1 MIVAQALRY
10 NAAMSDDLFSVPPKV
25 LSVTQLN
32 KLVREL
38 LEGSIPLMWVGGEI
52 SNLTRAASGHWYF
65 SLKDAAAQVRC
76 VMFRN
81 RNAYL
86 DWQPSEGDK
95 VEARAL
101 VSLYEARGEFQL
113 TVEALQKAGLG
124 ALYEAF
130 EKLKQKLELEGLFA
144 PERKRALPAFPR
156 QIGIV
161 TSPDAAA
168 LRDVLTTLK
177 RRMPSIPVIIYP
189 TPVQGKSAAESIVR
203 AVSIASQRAE
213 CDVLILCRGGGSMED
228 LWSFNEEIVARAIAG
243 CSIPVVSGVGHE
255 TDFTIA
261 DFAADRRAP
270 TPTAAAEL
278 VSPDRTTLLHK
289 VQQTI
294 HRLERQMN
302 FGLQNRMQRLDILA
316 HRLIHPGE
324 RIQQRKT
331 VLEHLRLRLQGTV
344 NQQLVMRQTQLHR
357 LSQNLQHLAPQH
369 VLNRGYSMVQNKA
382 GAVIHSHSQLH
393 AGERVSITFAQG
405 GAEADVKKIK
415 PL

>member
-1 MIVAQALRY
+1 
-10 NAAMSDDLFSVPPKV
+10 MSDDLFSAPPKV

-38 LEGSIPLMWVGGEI
+38 LEGALPPLWVSGEI

-65 SLKDAAAQVRC
+65 SLKDGAAQVRC

-81 RNAYL
+81 RNAAL
-86 DWQPSEGDK
+86 DWQPQEGDK
-95 VEARAL
+95 TEARVQ

-113 TVEALQKAGLG
+113 TVELLQKAGLG
-124 ALYEAF
+124 ALFEAF

-144 PERKRALPAFPR
+144 VERKRPLPVFPQ

-168 LRDVLTTLK
+168 LRDVLTTLE
-177 RRMPSIPVIIYP
+177 RRMPGIPVVIYP
-189 TPVQGKSAAESIVR
+189 TPVQGKGSAELIAR
-203 AVSIASQRAE
+203 AINSASQRAE
-213 CDVLILCRGGGSMED
+213 CDVLIVCRGGGSMED
-228 LWSFNEEIVARAIAG
+228 LWSFNEEIVARAIAN
-243 CSIPVVSGVGHE
+243 CSMPVVSGVGHE

-278 VSPDRTTLLHK
+278 VSPDRATLLHK
-289 VQQTI
+289 VQQTMQ
-294 HRLERQMN
+294 RLDRQLN

-324 RIQQRKT
+324 RIQQRKIA
-331 VLEHLRLRLQGTV
+331 LEHLRMRLQGSIT
-344 NQQLVMRQTQLHR
+344 QQLTMRQTQLQR
-357 LSQNLQHLAPQH
+357 LSQNLEHLAPQQ
-369 VLNRGYSMVQNKA
+369 VLNRGYSMVQNSA
-382 GAVIHSHSQLH
+382 GTVIHSYSQLH
-393 AGERVSITFAQG
+393 IGERVKITFAT
-405 GAEADVKKIK
+405 GAAESDVKKIN

>member
-1 MIVAQALRY
+1 
-10 NAAMSDDLFSVPPKV
+10 MSDDLFSTPSNNPAKV

-32 KLVREL
+32 RMVREL
-38 LEGSIPLMWVGGEI
+38 LEGSISLLWVGGEI

-65 SLKDAAAQVRC
+65 SLKDGAAQVRC

-81 RNAYL
+81 RNAAL
-86 DWQPSEGDK
+86 DWLPKEGDK
-95 VEARAL
+95 VEARVL

-113 TVEALQKAGLG
+113 TVESLQKAGLG
-124 ALYEAF
+124 ALFEAF
-130 EKLKQKLELEGLFA
+130 EKLKQKLELEGLFT
-144 PERKRALPAFPR
+144 PEKKRALPILPK

-189 TPVQGKSAAESIVR
+189 TPVQGKGSAETIAR
-203 AVSIASQRAE
+203 AINSASQRAE
-213 CDVLILCRGGGSMED
+213 CDVLIVCRGGGSMED
-228 LWSFNEEIVARAIAG
+228 LWSFNEEIVARAIAS

-278 VSPDRTTLLHK
+278 VSPDRATMLHK
-289 VQQTI
+289 VGQTMQ
-294 HRLERQMN
+294 RLERQMS
-302 FGLQNRMQRLDILA
+302 FGLHSRMQRLDTLA

-331 VLEHLRLRLQGTV
+331 ALAHLQMRLQNTMTQ
-344 NQQLVMRQTQLHR
+344 NLILRQAQLHR
-357 LSQNLQHLAPQH
+357 LTQNLEHLAPQQ
-369 VLNRGYSMVQNKA
+369 VLNRGYSMVQNDA
-382 GAVIHSHSQLH
+382 GTIIHSHSQLQPG
-393 AGERVSITFAQG
+393 AQVNITFAQG
-405 GAEADVKKIK
+405 TAGAKVTQLK
-415 PL
+415 P

>member
-1 MIVAQALRY
+1 
-10 NAAMSDDLFSVPPKV
+10 MSDDLFSTPPKV

-32 KLVREL
+32 RLVREL
-38 LEGSIPLMWVGGEI
+38 LETSIPLLWVGGEI

-65 SLKDAAAQVRC
+65 SLKDGTAQVRC

-81 RNAYL
+81 RNASL
-86 DWQPSEGDK
+86 DWVPKEGDK

-113 TVEALQKAGLG
+113 TIESLQRAGLG
-124 ALYEAF
+124 ALFEAF

-144 PERKRALPAFPR
+144 PEKKRALPVFPK

-177 RRMPSIPVIIYP
+177 RRMPGIPVIIYP
-189 TPVQGKSAAESIVR
+189 TQVQGKGSAETIAR
-203 AVSIASQRAE
+203 AINSASTRNE
-213 CDVLILCRGGGSMED
+213 CDVLIVCRGGGSMED
-228 LWSFNEEIVARAIAG
+228 LWSFNEEIVARAIAS

-261 DFAADRRAP
+261 DFVADRRAP

-278 VSPDRTTLLHK
+278 VSPDRTTMLHK
-289 VQQTI
+289 LSQTMQ
-294 HRLERQMN
+294 RLDRQMS
-302 FGLQNRMQRLDILA
+302 FGLQNRMQKLDTLA

-331 VLEHLRLRLQGTV
+331 ALANLQMRWQ
-344 NQQLVMRQTQLHR
+344 NSMSQQLLRQQTQLQR
-357 LSQNLQHLAPQH
+357 LSQNLEHLAPQQ
-369 VLNRGYSMVQNKA
+369 VLKRGYSMVQNEA
-382 GAVIHSHSQLH
+382 GTIILSQRQLQT
-393 AGERVSITFAQG
+393 GEQVKISFAQG
-405 GAEADVKKIK
+405 GVEARITQLK
-415 PL
+415 P

>member
-1 MIVAQALRY
+1 
-10 NAAMSDDLFSVPPKV
+10 MSEDLFSAPPQV

-38 LEGSIPLMWVGGEI
+38 LEGSLPPLWVSGEI

-65 SLKDAAAQVRC
+65 SLKDGSTQVRC

-81 RNAYL
+81 RNAAL
-86 DWQPSEGDK
+86 AWQPKEGDK
-95 VEARAL
+95 AEARVQ

-113 TVEALQKAGLG
+113 TVELLQKAGLG
-124 ALYEAF
+124 ALFEAF

-144 PERKRALPAFPR
+144 TERKRPLPVFPQ

-177 RRMPSIPVIIYP
+177 RRMPSIQIIIYP
-189 TPVQGKSAAESIVR
+189 TPVQGKGSAESIAR
-203 AVSIASQRAE
+203 AINSASSRKE
-213 CDVLILCRGGGSMED
+213 CDVLIVCRGGGSMED
-228 LWSFNEEIVARAIAG
+228 LWSFNEEVVARAIAN
-243 CSIPVVSGVGHE
+243 CVMPVVSGVGHE

-261 DFAADRRAP
+261 DFAADQRAP

-278 VSPDRTTLLHK
+278 VSPDRAALLHK
-289 VQQTI
+289 VQQTMQ
-294 HRLERQMN
+294 RLQRQVN
-302 FGLQNRMQRLDILA
+302 FGLHNRMQRLDSLA

-324 RIQQRKT
+324 RIQQRWT
-331 VLEHLRLRLQGTV
+331 ILEHLRVRLQG
-344 NQQLVMRQTQLHR
+344 NISQQLTMRQTQLHR
-357 LSQNLQHLAPQH
+357 LSQNLEHLAPQQ
-369 VLNRGYSMVQNKA
+369 VLNRGYSMVQNHL
-382 GAVIHSHSQLH
+382 GVVIHSHSQLNMD
-393 AGERVSITFAQG
+393 EQIKITFAVG
-405 GAEADVKKIK
+405 AAEANVKKIN